1 MRSLGNEKQNAL
13 SRKWTKALRKADKS
27 RGRQKSK
34 KELANDLSEKPGNG
48 ESPILEQ
55 S

>member
-1 MRSLGNEKQNAL
+1 MRPLGNERQNAL

-27 RGRQKSK
+27 RGRQKTK
-34 KELANDLSEKPGNG
+34 KELAYDLSEKSGNG
-48 ESPILEQ
+48 ESPILEH